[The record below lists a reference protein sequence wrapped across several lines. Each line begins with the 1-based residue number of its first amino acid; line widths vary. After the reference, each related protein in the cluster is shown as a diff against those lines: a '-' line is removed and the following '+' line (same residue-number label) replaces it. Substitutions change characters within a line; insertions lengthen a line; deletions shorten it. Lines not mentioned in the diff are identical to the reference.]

1 MAASTINTECKRY
14 GCMKNLLACYANCR
28 YTGRCDE
35 LRNEIADKTAA
46 AESDINRYLS
56 ERGRNPIL
64 VQILKRG
71 VKFGER
77 IERTTQR
84 PARRPGKVVTAPV
97 IVAKPRPQVERVAAT
112 TPTPASTPNRKKA
125 KPAKPAP
132 AETRARPAATVKAAP
147 IIKRHK
153 SRSRKRSTMPRR
165 AKPLTRANVS
175 ANEGPATLTMNTAAA
190 PVRPEAASR
199 PVRERAAPRKK
210 TTKPRKAG
218 AAGKVYIIIEG
229 QAASIVDEQGLM
241 AHLFSNRSKTTRY
254 FEASEVEARVQIV
267 LKR

>member
-1 MAASTINTECKRY
+1 MAASTINVECKRF

-35 LRNEIADKTAA
+35 LRNELVDKTAA
-46 AESDINRYLS
+46 AESDINRFLG

-77 IERTTQR
+77 AER
-84 PARRPGKVVTAPV
+84 PARKPAKLIAAPFV
-97 IVAKPRPQVERVAAT
+97 AAKPRRQLERAKAT
-112 TPTPASTPNRKKA
+112 APSPAVTPARSKA
-125 KPAKPAP
+125 KPAKPVP
-132 AETRARPAATVKAAP
+132 NENKSRRAATVEAP
-147 IIKRHK
+147 SVAKRHK

-175 ANEGPATLTMNTAAA
+175 ASEGPATLTMNTSAAQARPDVA
-190 PVRPEAASR
+190 PRPTG
-199 PVRERAAPRKK
+199 ERAAPRKK
-210 TTKPRKAG
+210 AAKPRKAA

-229 QAASIVDEQGLM
+229 QTATIVDEQGLM